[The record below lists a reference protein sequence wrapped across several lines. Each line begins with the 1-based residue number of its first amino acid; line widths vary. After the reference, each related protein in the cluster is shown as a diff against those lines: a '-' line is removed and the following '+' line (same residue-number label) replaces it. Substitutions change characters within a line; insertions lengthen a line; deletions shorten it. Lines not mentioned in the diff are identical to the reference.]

1 MTEGTYREVRKTKK
15 ISEESV
21 RLIRKYLPEL
31 GLTFPLDDDDG
42 GYRILK
48 FFEAIDADIGG
59 MIDKGKE
66 VDPVFNDDVNR
77 IIGEFLAP
85 DEPIDY
91 DDLERRLRL

>member
-1 MTEGTYREVRKTKK
+1 MKK

-21 RLIRKYLPEL
+21 RLIREHLPEL

-59 MIDKGKE
+59 MIAEGKK
-66 VDPVFNDDVNR
+66 VDPELIDDVGR
-77 IIGEFLAP
+77 IIEEFLAP

-91 DDLERRLRL
+91 NDLERRLRL